1 VSPGFKEI
9 HDFRNF
15 VIFHMKKSEK
25 AVAYF
30 NNSFNCSQSVLAAF
44 APELGIS
51 ADDSLRVA
59 CAFGGG
65 MARQQLTCGAV
76 TGALMALGLKYGK
89 ALNDSDEKK
98 AETYALTRRFCDEFS
113 SRFGT
118 LNCRELLLGYDMN
131 NPEENMK
138 IKELGLFDTHCSR
151 FVKEAVE
158 IIEKLSTKDE

>member
-1 VSPGFKEI
+1 
-9 HDFRNF
+9 
-15 VIFHMKKSEK
+15 MKKSEK

-51 ADDSLRVA
+51 EDNSLRVA

-65 MARQQLTCGAV
+65 IGRKQLTCGAV

-89 ALNDSDEKK
+89 ALNDSEGKK
-98 AETYALTRRFCDEFS
+98 TQTYALTHTFCDEFT

-118 LNCRELLLGYDMN
+118 LNCRELLLGLDMN
-131 NPEENMK
+131 NPEDNSK
-138 IKELGLFDTHCSR
+138 IRELGLHDSHCAR
-151 FVKEAVE
+151 FVKEAVD
-158 IIEKLSTKDE
+158 IIEKLSVEYD